1 MEILRIRL
9 EKSRETSSH
18 ETEELQE
25 KRVQPLIKTEKHTSP
40 QGRKASAIVC
50 AAPGMHPEL
59 SELET
64 KFLSRLGE
72 TETKAQLSDDETRR
86 CWEPGMF

>member
-1 MEILRIRL
+1 M
-9 EKSRETSSH
+9 EKSREISSH

-25 KRVQPLIKTEKHTSP
+25 KRLQPLTKTEKHASP
-40 QGRKASAIVC
+40 QDGKPPAIVC
-50 AAPGMHPEL
+50 AAPGMHSEL

-72 TETKAQLSDDETRR
+72 TETKAQLSDDETGR